1 MNSEHKVKQFKNKKI
16 MNFKILFLLIFSINI
31 CDAQMNP
38 IIITFKNGEKLNGIG
53 KIKSSTIK
61 FKIDESA
68 KAEEFEFSKLKS
80 AEIEIPDEEKV
91 IYKFYQTDI
100 SNEYIAVQQI
110 VSGSKVELFTTSFN
124 YRAIGAGGM
133 SFSQSVTHYYIKKTN
148 EEWLTDL
155 GEYSPLTNDLKGKVK
170 SYFSDCIS
178 LIEKL
183 EKREFKVRDGL
194 EDIVNFYNKNCE

>member
-1 MNSEHKVKQFKNKKI
+1 MK
-16 MNFKILFLLIFSINI
+16 FKILFLFIFSIYN

-38 IIITFKNGEKLNGIG
+38 ILITFKNGEKLNGIG

-61 FKIDESA
+61 FKIDENA
-68 KAEEFEFSKLKS
+68 KAQEFDFSKLKTV
-80 AEIEIPDEEKV
+80 EIEFPYEGKS
-91 IYKFYQTDI
+91 IYDFYQTDI
-100 SNEYIAVQQI
+100 SDKFIAVQKI
-110 VSGSKVELFTTSFN
+110 VSGSKVELYVTSFN
-124 YRAIGAGGM
+124 YKASGAGGI
-133 SFSQSVTHYYIKKTN
+133 SFNQSVIHYYVKKTN

-155 GEYSPLTNDLKGKVK
+155 GEYIPLSNDLKGKVK

-183 EKREFKVRDGL
+183 EKREFKIRDGL